1 MSENLN
7 QIPVEQPA
15 SEVVE
20 KVENTTH
27 ATSGAEAETASE
39 TAPIEEPTTVAENT
53 PENIPEK
60 PVENPAENTASDSAA
75 DPMNDPRFEAPRAQ
89 RFPTW
94 GDMLAVVG
102 IYLLATVATSV
113 ITAIIAAVS
122 GGTEGLAERMS
133 SGPMSA
139 ISYALSMGLTIVGVL
154 IYRTLRRGKGK
165 LFSLSLKGFNPMLI
179 LWGFVLVLI
188 TGIVIEP
195 VLNLFPESFLELL
208 NQMGAKGGWSVLMLV
223 VLAPIMEEVLFRG
236 ILLESVRSKYSS
248 GRAIV
253 VSALMFGV
261 IHIIPQQVVNAFVI
275 GLILGYIYVRTDSLW
290 PVIIIHALN
299 NAMAYVIMQ
308 WSDGANLTIR
318 SLIEN
323 DTIYAVVYGASLMLF
338 VVSGYMVWRSVER
351 INAADRK
358 A

>member
-7 QIPVEQPA
+7 QIPTEQPI

-20 KVENTTH
+20 NV
-27 ATSGAEAETASE
+27 ETANQ
-39 TAPIEEPTTVAENT
+39 TAPENL
-53 PENIPEK
+53 
-60 PVENPAENTASDSAA
+60 PAE
-75 DPMNDPRFEAPRAQ
+75 DPLNDPRFEAPRAQ

-102 IYLLATVATSV
+102 IYLLATVATSIV
-113 ITAIIAAVS
+113 MAIVAAVS
-122 GGTEGLAERMS
+122 GGAESLTERMS

-139 ISYALSMGLTIVGVL
+139 LSYALSMTLTIVGVL
-154 IYRTLRRGKGK
+154 IYRKLRRGKGK
-165 LFSLSLKGFNPMLI
+165 MFRLSMRGFNPMLI

-195 VLNLFPESFLELL
+195 VLNLFPESFLDLL
-208 NQMGAKGGWSVLMLV
+208 NQMGANGGWSVLMLAI
-223 VLAPIMEEVLFRG
+223 LAPVMEEVLFRG
-236 ILLESVRSKYSS
+236 ILLESVREKYSS

-261 IHIIPQQVVNAFVI
+261 IHVIPQQVVNAFVI
-275 GLILGYIYVRTDSLW
+275 GLILGFIYVRTDSLW

-308 WSDGANLTIR
+308 WSDGANITVR

-323 DTIYAVVYGASLMLF
+323 DTIYAVVYGMSLAVF
-338 VVSGYMVWRSVER
+338 IVSGYMVWRAIEK
-351 INAADRK
+351 INSKESRA
-358 A
+358 

>member
-1 MSENLN
+1 MNENLN
-7 QIPVEQPA
+7 QTPTEQPA

-20 KVENTTH
+20 KVETATQNTT
-27 ATSGAEAETASE
+27 
-39 TAPIEEPTTVAENT
+39 EN
-53 PENIPEK
+53 
-60 PVENPAENTASDSAA
+60 VPAE

-102 IYLLATVATSV
+102 IYLLATVATSIV
-113 ITAIIAAVS
+113 TAIVAAVS
-122 GGTEGLAERMS
+122 GGAESLAERMS

-139 ISYALSMGLTIVGVL
+139 LSYGLSMALTIVGVL
-154 IYRTLRRGKGK
+154 IYRKLRRGEGRV
-165 LFSLSLKGFNPMLI
+165 FRLSLRGFNPMLI

-208 NQMGAKGGWSVLMLV
+208 NNMGANGGWSVLMLAI
-223 VLAPIMEEVLFRG
+223 LAPVLEEILFRG
-236 ILLESVRSKYSS
+236 ILLEAVREKYSS

-275 GLILGYIYVRTDSLW
+275 GLILGFIYVRTDSLW

-308 WSDGANLTIR
+308 WSDGANITVR

-323 DTIYAVVYGASLMLF
+323 DTIYAVVYGMALAVF
-338 VVSGYMVWRSVER
+338 IASGYMVWRSIEE
-351 INAADRK
+351 INSKESRA
-358 A
+358 

>member
-7 QIPVEQPA
+7 QIPTEQPI

-20 KVENTTH
+20 NV
-27 ATSGAEAETASE
+27 GTANQ
-39 TAPIEEPTTVAENT
+39 TAPKNL
-53 PENIPEK
+53 
-60 PVENPAENTASDSAA
+60 PAE
-75 DPMNDPRFEAPRAQ
+75 DPLNDPRFEAPRAQ

-102 IYLLATVATSV
+102 IYLLATVATSIV
-113 ITAIIAAVS
+113 MAIVAAVS
-122 GGTEGLAERMS
+122 GGAESLTERMS

-139 ISYALSMGLTIVGVL
+139 LSYALSMTLTIVGVL
-154 IYRTLRRGKGK
+154 IYRKLRRGKGK
-165 LFSLSLKGFNPMLI
+165 MFRLSMRGFNPMLI

-195 VLNLFPESFLELL
+195 VLNLFPESFLDLL
-208 NQMGAKGGWSVLMLV
+208 NQMGANGGWSVLMLAI
-223 VLAPIMEEVLFRG
+223 LAPVMEEVLFRG
-236 ILLESVRSKYSS
+236 ILLESVREKYSS

-253 VSALMFGV
+253 MSALMFGV
-261 IHIIPQQVVNAFVI
+261 IHVIPQQVVNAFVI
-275 GLILGYIYVRTDSLW
+275 GLILGFIYVRTDSLW

-308 WSDGANLTIR
+308 WSDGANITVR

-323 DTIYAVVYGASLMLF
+323 DTIYAVVYGMSLAVF
-338 VVSGYMVWRSVER
+338 IVSGYMVWRAIEK
-351 INAADRK
+351 INSKESRA
-358 A
+358 

>member
-1 MSENLN
+1 MNENLN
-7 QIPVEQPA
+7 QTPTEQPA

-20 KVENTTH
+20 KVETATQNTT
-27 ATSGAEAETASE
+27 
-39 TAPIEEPTTVAENT
+39 EN
-53 PENIPEK
+53 
-60 PVENPAENTASDSAA
+60 VPAE

-102 IYLLATVATSV
+102 IYLLATVATSIV
-113 ITAIIAAVS
+113 TAIVAAVS
-122 GGTEGLAERMS
+122 GGAESLAERMS

-139 ISYALSMGLTIVGVL
+139 LSYGLSMALTIVGVL
-154 IYRTLRRGKGK
+154 IYRKLRRGEGRV
-165 LFSLSLKGFNPMLI
+165 FRLSLRGFNPMLI

-208 NQMGAKGGWSVLMLV
+208 NNMGANGGWSVLMLA
-223 VLAPIMEEVLFRG
+223 VLAPVMEEVLFRG
-236 ILLESVRSKYSS
+236 ILLEAVREKYSS

-275 GLILGYIYVRTDSLW
+275 GLILGFIYVRTNSLW

-308 WSDGANLTIR
+308 WSDGANITVR

-323 DTIYAVVYGASLMLF
+323 DTIYAVVYGVALAVF
-338 VVSGYMVWRSVER
+338 ATSGYMVWRSIEK
-351 INAADRK
+351 INSKESRA
-358 A
+358 

>member
-1 MSENLN
+1 MNENLN
-7 QIPVEQPA
+7 QIPAEQPA
-15 SEVVE
+15 SEVTE
-20 KVENTTH
+20 KVETTTTTTH
-27 ATSGAEAETASE
+27 NEGATATDTKSTAQ
-39 TAPIEEPTTVAENT
+39 
-53 PENIPEK
+53 
-60 PVENPAENTASDSAA
+60 PAV

-102 IYLLATVATSV
+102 IYLLATVATSIV
-113 ITAIIAAVS
+113 VSIVAAIS
-122 GGTEGLAERMS
+122 GGVGSLAERMS
-133 SGPMSA
+133 SGPMSLL
-139 ISYALSMGLTIVGVL
+139 SYALSMGLTIVGVL
-154 IYRTLRRGKGK
+154 IYKKLRRGEGRA
-165 LFSLSLKGFNPMLI
+165 FRLSLRGFNPMLI

-195 VLNLFPESFLELL
+195 VLNLFPESFLKLVD
-208 NQMGAKGGWSVLMLV
+208 QMGAKGGWSILMLV
-223 VLAPIMEEVLFRG
+223 ILAPVMEEMLFRG
-236 ILLESVRSKYSS
+236 ILLEAVRSKYSS

-261 IHIIPQQVVNAFVI
+261 IHFIPQQVVNAFVI

-308 WSDGANLTIR
+308 WSDDANLTVR

-323 DTIYAVVYGASLMLF
+323 DTIYAVVYGVALAAF
-338 VVSGYMVWRSVER
+338 VASGYMVWRSVEK
-351 INAADRK
+351 INSKSSRA
-358 A
+358 

>member
-1 MSENLN
+1 MNENLN
-7 QIPVEQPA
+7 QIPTEQHA

-20 KVENTTH
+20 NV
-27 ATSGAEAETASE
+27 ETANQ
-39 TAPIEEPTTVAENT
+39 TAPENSPTE
-53 PENIPEK
+53 
-60 PVENPAENTASDSAA
+60 
-75 DPMNDPRFEAPRAQ
+75 DPLNDPRFEAPRAE

-113 ITAIIAAVS
+113 VMAIVAAVS
-122 GGTEGLAERMS
+122 GGAESLAERMS

-139 ISYALSMGLTIVGVL
+139 LSYALSMALTIVGVL
-154 IYRTLRRGKGK
+154 IYRKLRRGKGK
-165 LFSLSLKGFNPMLI
+165 MFRLSMRGFNPMLI

-208 NQMGAKGGWSVLMLV
+208 NNMGANGGWSVLMLAI
-223 VLAPIMEEVLFRG
+223 LAPVLEEILFRG
-236 ILLESVRSKYSS
+236 ILLEAVREKYSS

-275 GLILGYIYVRTDSLW
+275 GLILGFIYVRTDSLW

-308 WSDGANLTIR
+308 WSDGANITVR

-323 DTIYAVVYGASLMLF
+323 DTIYAVVYGMALAVF
-338 VVSGYMVWRSVER
+338 IASGYMVWRSIEE
-351 INAADRK
+351 INSKESRA
-358 A
+358 

>member
-1 MSENLN
+1 MNENLN
-7 QIPVEQPA
+7 QIPAEQPA
-15 SEVVE
+15 SEV
-20 KVENTTH
+20 
-27 ATSGAEAETASE
+27 SE
-39 TAPIEEPTTVAENT
+39 TIETTTPNNSENNPSAPATE
-53 PENIPEK
+53 
-60 PVENPAENTASDSAA
+60 PAE

-102 IYLLATVATSV
+102 IYLLATVATSIV
-113 ITAIIAAVS
+113 VSIVAAIS
-122 GGTEGLAERMS
+122 GGVGSLAERMS
-133 SGPMSA
+133 SGPMSLL
-139 ISYALSMGLTIVGVL
+139 SYALSMGLTIVGVL
-154 IYRTLRRGKGK
+154 IYKKLRRGEGMA
-165 LFSLSLKGFNPMLI
+165 FRLSLRGFNPMLI

-195 VLNLFPESFLELL
+195 VLNLFPESFLKLV
-208 NQMGAKGGWSVLMLV
+208 NQMGMKGGWSILMLV
-223 VLAPIMEEVLFRG
+223 VLAPVMEEMLFRG
-236 ILLESVRSKYSS
+236 ILLEAVRSKYSS

-261 IHIIPQQVVNAFVI
+261 IHFIPQQVVNAFVI

-308 WSDGANLTIR
+308 WSDDANLTVR

-323 DTIYAVVYGASLMLF
+323 DTIYAVVYGVALAAF
-338 VVSGYMVWRSVER
+338 VASGYMVWRSVEK
-351 INAADRK
+351 INSKSSRA
-358 A
+358 

>member
-7 QIPVEQPA
+7 QIPTEQPT

-20 KVENTTH
+20 NV
-27 ATSGAEAETASE
+27 ETANQ
-39 TAPIEEPTTVAENT
+39 TAPENS
-53 PENIPEK
+53 
-60 PVENPAENTASDSAA
+60 PAE

-102 IYLLATVATSV
+102 IYLLATVATSIV
-113 ITAIIAAVS
+113 MAIVAAVS
-122 GGTEGLAERMS
+122 GGAESLTERMS

-139 ISYALSMGLTIVGVL
+139 LSYALSMTLTIVGVL
-154 IYRTLRRGKGK
+154 IYRKLRRGKGK
-165 LFSLSLKGFNPMLI
+165 MFRLSMRGFNPMLI

-195 VLNLFPESFLELL
+195 VLNLFPESFLDLL
-208 NQMGAKGGWSVLMLV
+208 NQMGANGGWSVLMLAI
-223 VLAPIMEEVLFRG
+223 LAPVMEEVLFRG
-236 ILLESVRSKYSS
+236 ILLESVREKYSS

-261 IHIIPQQVVNAFVI
+261 IHVIPQQVVNAFVI
-275 GLILGYIYVRTDSLW
+275 GLILGFIYVRTDSLW

-308 WSDGANLTIR
+308 WSDGANITVR

-323 DTIYAVVYGASLMLF
+323 DTIYAVVYGMSLAVF
-338 VVSGYMVWRSVER
+338 IVSGYMVWRSIEK
-351 INAADRK
+351 INSKESRA
-358 A
+358 

>member
-1 MSENLN
+1 MNENLN
-7 QIPVEQPA
+7 QIPAEQPA

-20 KVENTTH
+20 KVETATQTT
-27 ATSGAEAETASE
+27 TEN
-39 TAPIEEPTTVAENT
+39 APVEEPTT
-53 PENIPEK
+53 
-60 PVENPAENTASDSAA
+60 PVE

-102 IYLLATVATSV
+102 IYLLATVASSIV
-113 ITAIIAAVS
+113 MAVIAAVS
-122 GGTEGLAERMS
+122 GGAGSLAERMS

-139 ISYALSMGLTIVGVL
+139 LSYALSMTLTIVGVL
-154 IYRTLRRGKGK
+154 IYRKLRRGKGK
-165 LFSLSLKGFNPMLI
+165 MFRLSMRGFNPMLI

-195 VLNLFPESFLELL
+195 VLNLFPESFLDLL
-208 NQMGAKGGWSVLMLV
+208 NQMGANGGWSVLMLA
-223 VLAPIMEEVLFRG
+223 VLAPVMEEVLFRG
-236 ILLESVRSKYSS
+236 ILLEAVREKYSS

-275 GLILGYIYVRTDSLW
+275 GLILGFIYVRTDSLW

-308 WSDGANLTIR
+308 WSDGANLTVR

-323 DTIYAVVYGASLMLF
+323 DTTYAVVYGMSLAVF
-338 VVSGYMVWRSVER
+338 IVSGYMVWRSIEK
-351 INAADRK
+351 INSKESRA
-358 A
+358 

>member
-1 MSENLN
+1 MNENLN
-7 QIPVEQPA
+7 QIPAEQPA

-20 KVENTTH
+20 KVETATQTT
-27 ATSGAEAETASE
+27 TEN
-39 TAPIEEPTTVAENT
+39 APVEEPTT
-53 PENIPEK
+53 
-60 PVENPAENTASDSAA
+60 PVE

-102 IYLLATVATSV
+102 IYLLATVASSIV
-113 ITAIIAAVS
+113 MAIIAAVS
-122 GGTEGLAERMS
+122 GGAGSLAERMS

-139 ISYALSMGLTIVGVL
+139 LSYALSMTLTIVGVL
-154 IYRTLRRGKGK
+154 IYRKLRRGKGK
-165 LFSLSLKGFNPMLI
+165 MFRLSMRGFNPMLI

-195 VLNLFPESFLELL
+195 VLNLFPESFLDLL
-208 NQMGAKGGWSVLMLV
+208 NQMGANGGWSVLMLA
-223 VLAPIMEEVLFRG
+223 VLAPVMEEVLFRG
-236 ILLESVRSKYSS
+236 ILLDAVREKYSS

-275 GLILGYIYVRTDSLW
+275 GLILGFIYVRTDSLW

-308 WSDGANLTIR
+308 WSDGANLTVR

-323 DTIYAVVYGASLMLF
+323 DTTYAVVYGMSLAVF
-338 VVSGYMVWRSVER
+338 IVSGYMVWRSIEK
-351 INAADRK
+351 INSKESRA
-358 A
+358 

>member
-1 MSENLN
+1 MNENLN
-7 QIPVEQPA
+7 QIPAEQPA

-20 KVENTTH
+20 KVETATQTT
-27 ATSGAEAETASE
+27 TEN
-39 TAPIEEPTTVAENT
+39 APVEEPTT
-53 PENIPEK
+53 
-60 PVENPAENTASDSAA
+60 PVE

-102 IYLLATVATSV
+102 IYLLATVASSIV
-113 ITAIIAAVS
+113 MAIIAAVS
-122 GGTEGLAERMS
+122 GGAGSLAERMS

-139 ISYALSMGLTIVGVL
+139 LSYALSMTLTIVGVL
-154 IYRTLRRGKGK
+154 IYRKLRRGKGK
-165 LFSLSLKGFNPMLI
+165 MFRLSMRGFNPMLI

-195 VLNLFPESFLELL
+195 VLNLFPESFLDLL
-208 NQMGAKGGWSVLMLV
+208 NQMGANGGWSVLMLA
-223 VLAPIMEEVLFRG
+223 VLAPVMEEVLFRG
-236 ILLESVRSKYSS
+236 ILLESVREKYSS

-253 VSALMFGV
+253 LSALMFGV

-308 WSDGANLTIR
+308 WSDGANITIR

-323 DTIYAVVYGASLMLF
+323 DTIYAVVYGMSLAVF
-338 VVSGYMVWRSVER
+338 IASGYMVWRSVEK
-351 INAADRK
+351 INSKSSRA
-358 A
+358 

>member
-1 MSENLN
+1 MNENLN
-7 QIPVEQPA
+7 QIPAEQPA
-15 SEVVE
+15 SEVTE
-20 KVENTTH
+20 TIETTTPNNSENNPSAP
-27 ATSGAEAETASE
+27 ATE
-39 TAPIEEPTTVAENT
+39 
-53 PENIPEK
+53 
-60 PVENPAENTASDSAA
+60 PAE

-102 IYLLATVATSV
+102 IYLLATVATSIV
-113 ITAIIAAVS
+113 VSIVAAIS
-122 GGTEGLAERMS
+122 GGVGSLAERMS
-133 SGPMSA
+133 SGPMSLL
-139 ISYALSMGLTIVGVL
+139 SYALSMGLTIVGVL
-154 IYRTLRRGKGK
+154 IYKKLRRGEGRA
-165 LFSLSLKGFNPMLI
+165 FRLSLRGFNPMLI

-195 VLNLFPESFLELL
+195 VLNLFPESFLKLV
-208 NQMGAKGGWSVLMLV
+208 NQMGMKGGWSILMLV
-223 VLAPIMEEVLFRG
+223 ILAPVMEEMLFRG
-236 ILLESVRSKYSS
+236 ILLEAVRSKYSS

-261 IHIIPQQVVNAFVI
+261 IHFIPQQVVNAFVI

-308 WSDGANLTIR
+308 WSDDANLTVR

-323 DTIYAVVYGASLMLF
+323 DTIYAVVYGVALAAF
-338 VVSGYMVWRSVER
+338 VASGYMVWRSVEK
-351 INAADRK
+351 INSKSSRA
-358 A
+358 

>member
-1 MSENLN
+1 MNENLN
-7 QIPVEQPA
+7 QIPAEQPA

-20 KVENTTH
+20 KVETATQTT
-27 ATSGAEAETASE
+27 TEN
-39 TAPIEEPTTVAENT
+39 APVEEPTT
-53 PENIPEK
+53 
-60 PVENPAENTASDSAA
+60 PVE

-102 IYLLATVATSV
+102 IYLLATVASSIV
-113 ITAIIAAVS
+113 MAIIAAVS
-122 GGTEGLAERMS
+122 GGAGSLAERMS

-139 ISYALSMGLTIVGVL
+139 LSYALSMTLTIVGVL
-154 IYRTLRRGKGK
+154 IYRKLRRGKGK
-165 LFSLSLKGFNPMLI
+165 MFRLSMRGFNPMLI

-195 VLNLFPESFLELL
+195 VLNLFPESFLDLL
-208 NQMGAKGGWSVLMLV
+208 NQMGANGGWSVLMLA
-223 VLAPIMEEVLFRG
+223 VLAPVMEEVLFRG
-236 ILLESVRSKYSS
+236 ILLEAVREKYSS

-275 GLILGYIYVRTDSLW
+275 GLILGFIYVRTDSLW

-308 WSDGANLTIR
+308 WSDGANLTVR

-323 DTIYAVVYGASLMLF
+323 DTTYAVVYGMSLAVF
-338 VVSGYMVWRSVER
+338 IVSGYMVWRSIEK
-351 INAADRK
+351 INSKESRA
-358 A
+358 

>member
-1 MSENLN
+1 MNENLN
-7 QIPVEQPA
+7 QIPAEQPA

-20 KVENTTH
+20 KVETATQTT
-27 ATSGAEAETASE
+27 TEN
-39 TAPIEEPTTVAENT
+39 APVEEPTT
-53 PENIPEK
+53 
-60 PVENPAENTASDSAA
+60 PVE

-102 IYLLATVATSV
+102 IYLLATVASSIV
-113 ITAIIAAVS
+113 MAIIAAVS
-122 GGTEGLAERMS
+122 GGAGSLAERMS

-139 ISYALSMGLTIVGVL
+139 LSYALSMTLTIVGVL
-154 IYRTLRRGKGK
+154 IYRKLRRGKGK
-165 LFSLSLKGFNPMLI
+165 VFRLSMRGFNPLLI

-195 VLNLFPESFLELL
+195 VLNLFPESFLDLL
-208 NQMGAKGGWSVLMLV
+208 NQMGANGGWSVLMLA
-223 VLAPIMEEVLFRG
+223 VLAPVMEEVLFRG
-236 ILLESVRSKYSS
+236 ILLESVREKYSS

-308 WSDGANLTIR
+308 WSDGANITIR

-323 DTIYAVVYGASLMLF
+323 DTIYAVVYGMSLAVF
-338 VVSGYMVWRSVER
+338 IASGYMVWRSIEK
-351 INAADRK
+351 INSKGSRA
-358 A
+358 

>member
-1 MSENLN
+1 MNENLN
-7 QIPVEQPA
+7 QIPTEQHA

-20 KVENTTH
+20 NV
-27 ATSGAEAETASE
+27 ETANQ
-39 TAPIEEPTTVAENT
+39 TAPENSPTE
-53 PENIPEK
+53 
-60 PVENPAENTASDSAA
+60 
-75 DPMNDPRFEAPRAQ
+75 DPLNDPRFEAPRAE

-113 ITAIIAAVS
+113 VMAIVAAVS
-122 GGTEGLAERMS
+122 GGAESLAERMS

-139 ISYALSMGLTIVGVL
+139 LSYALSMALTIVGVL
-154 IYRTLRRGKGK
+154 IYRKLRRGKGK
-165 LFSLSLKGFNPMLI
+165 MFRLSMRGFNPMLI

-195 VLNLFPESFLELL
+195 VLNLFPESFLNLL
-208 NQMGAKGGWSVLMLV
+208 NQMGSNGGWSVLMLA
-223 VLAPIMEEVLFRG
+223 VLAPVLEEILFRG
-236 ILLESVRSKYSS
+236 ILLEAVREKYSS

-275 GLILGYIYVRTDSLW
+275 GLILGFIYVRTDSLW

-308 WSDGANLTIR
+308 WSDGANITVR

-323 DTIYAVVYGASLMLF
+323 DTIYAVVYGMALAVF
-338 VVSGYMVWRSVER
+338 IASGYMVWRSIEK
-351 INAADRK
+351 INSKESRA
-358 A
+358 